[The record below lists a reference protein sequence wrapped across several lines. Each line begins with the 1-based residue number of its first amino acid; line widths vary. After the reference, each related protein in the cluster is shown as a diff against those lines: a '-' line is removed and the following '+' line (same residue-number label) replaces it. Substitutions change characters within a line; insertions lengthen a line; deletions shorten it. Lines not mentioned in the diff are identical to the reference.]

1 MAALA
6 KPAVGMLARYDAM
19 VTAIAECLRV
29 DEVKDIRDKAV
40 ALEAYYRQAKN
51 TEAEIEAANVRL
63 RAERRAGELL
73 KELARADAPNPNGV
87 GGKSGKIDTS
97 HAGTQQSP
105 YAAAL
110 ETNGMSRQTA
120 HRFQALANVPQETFE
135 RALKGPDRPS
145 ARRIIAEVATQPAKP
160 KVSDDA
166 LWLWGVL
173 RDFER
178 GDHLDLEV
186 ECSDVLASMTD
197 AMRGDVR
204 RIVPT
209 VIAYLERVEADCEP
223 A

>member
-6 KPAVGMLARYDAM
+6 KYDAM
-19 VTAIAECLRV
+19 VSAIAECARV

-51 TEAEIEAANVRL
+51 TEAEVEAANVRL

-73 KELARADAPNPNGV
+73 KELARTEPEEKGRRAHA
-87 GGKSGKIDTS
+87 STS
-97 HAGTQQSP
+97 ALVTNSPSP

-110 ETNGMSRQTA
+110 ESNGMSRQTA

-135 RALKGPDRPS
+135 RALNGPERPS
-145 ARRIIAEVATQPAKP
+145 ARRIIAEVAAPKP

-197 AMRGDVR
+197 AMRADVR

-209 VIAYLERVEADCEP
+209 VINYLERLEADCEP